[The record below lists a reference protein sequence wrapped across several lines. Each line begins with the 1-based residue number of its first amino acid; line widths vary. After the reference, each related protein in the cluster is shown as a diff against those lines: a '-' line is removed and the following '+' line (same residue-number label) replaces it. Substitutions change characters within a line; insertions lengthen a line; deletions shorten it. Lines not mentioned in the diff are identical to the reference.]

1 MSYSPPRS
9 TDIAE
14 AQNSDANLRL
24 LVTQR
29 RLYSCAK
36 TWSMVRGI
44 GVGVVAIAAP
54 ILTGVVPQAAVAVA
68 AVAAVWFAL
77 NRLFFSFLERYF
89 ATRGATAQE
98 QFDTSIFGMPTIAVR
113 NPRLMPE
120 EIRRLTGDRVRRKKA
135 YSDENLR
142 NWYPIRTDVDG
153 TLAIAISQRANL
165 AYAQTLLGRN
175 AALWLVLLIVWA
187 VIAVFIGVAR
197 SFDLLTFLLVVAVPT
212 LPPLLDAVDEALR
225 VRAAGKERRALA
237 NQIEDAIT
245 TASET
250 PILPEQLLAW
260 QAQLFAL
267 RRDSPL
273 VPDWLYWL
281 LRPRTEDEMNDGA
294 KTIADG
300 VRGRKEQE
308 Q

>member
-1 MSYSPPRS
+1 
-9 TDIAE
+9 
-14 AQNSDANLRL
+14 
-24 LVTQR
+24 
-29 RLYSCAK
+29 
-36 TWSMVRGI
+36 MVRGI